1 MHATLGQSRASKW
14 HTNTNLY
21 LVKKNSST
29 KKLYWNNLLMC
40 LHYMSDLLFLHEACR
55 KSALLKCVKYFHVLK
70 AQSFQNKQWLRNF
83 LLFFIFLPAVFWTP
97 LSATFFLSARSLLIA
112 HSNTYSSNSLFRA
125 IRLRNGNISVWF
137 KWYFP
142 QISLQCVFVLLLQA
156 LGLVGCQDGT
166 WASYSGT

>member
-70 AQSFQNKQWLRNF
+70 VQSFQNKQ
-83 LLFFIFLPAVFWTP
+83 
-97 LSATFFLSARSLLIA
+97 
-112 HSNTYSSNSLFRA
+112 
-125 IRLRNGNISVWF
+125 
-137 KWYFP
+137 
-142 QISLQCVFVLLLQA
+142 
-156 LGLVGCQDGT
+156 
-166 WASYSGT
+166 